1 MVVGSMLD
9 KLPDAARRAVSQ
21 LKGPGRFT
29 EAVIHR
35 AVDLTVNGAFH
46 TAESYRLVDRINR
59 YTK

>member
-1 MVVGSMLD
+1 MD